1 MTQIAC
7 HECDLLLNLPVI
19 QEGQR
24 AYCPRC
30 NNLLCANQPHGM
42 ERSLAYAVAGI
53 AFLILANIFPFLAFQ
68 AKGREQVMTLIQ
80 SSIDLYRN
88 GSEVL
93 AAFVLVFTI
102 IAPAMLLG
110 SLIWI
115 LGPLLL
121 KGKRVQGAY
130 WLGHLIFQ
138 TTPWSMA
145 EVFLI
150 GILVSMVKIAA
161 MATVVLGIS
170 FWGYV
175 GFTIC
180 LTMSMA
186 SLDKHLFW
194 DALDEAQT

>member
-7 HECDLLLNLPVI
+7 HECDLLLNLPLI
-19 QEGQR
+19 KEGQR

-30 NNLLCANQPHGM
+30 KHLLCSNPHNGM
-42 ERSLAYAVAGI
+42 ERSLAYAIAGM
-53 AFLILANIFPFLAFQ
+53 AFLVLANIFPFLAFQ

-93 AAFVLVFTI
+93 AAFVLVFII
-102 IAPAMLLG
+102 IAPAILLC
-110 SLIWI
+110 SLIWT
-115 LGPLLL
+115 LGPLVI
-121 KGKRVQGAY
+121 KGKRAQGAN

-138 TTPWSMA
+138 ATPWSMA

-150 GILVSMVKIAA
+150 GILVSMVKIASL
-161 MATVVLGIS
+161 ATVVIGIS

-180 LTMSMA
+180 LTMAMA
-186 SLDKHLFW
+186 SLDKHNFW
-194 DALDEAQT
+194 DALDAAQA

>member
-7 HECDLLLNLPVI
+7 HECDLLLNLPEI
-19 QEGQR
+19 EEGQR

-30 NNLLCANQPHGM
+30 NHMLCSNPLNGI
-42 ERSLAYAVAGI
+42 ERALAYAIAGM
-53 AFLILANIFPFLAFQ
+53 AFLVLANIFPFLAFQ

-88 GSEVL
+88 GSEIL
-93 AAFVLVFTI
+93 AAFVLVFII
-102 IAPAMLLG
+102 IAPAILLC

-115 LGPLLL
+115 LGPLVL

-145 EVFLI
+145 EIFLI
-150 GILVSMVKIAA
+150 GILVSMIKIASL
-161 MATVVLGIS
+161 ATVVLGIS

-175 GFTIC
+175 GEPF
-180 LTMSMA
+180 
-186 SLDKHLFW
+186 
-194 DALDEAQT
+194 